1 MSLRSLARL
10 AETLLVAAGGG
21 LLLDRL
27 GLPAGFVS
35 GSVLAVAVAALLGRP
50 MAVPPNLTR
59 IVLVVIGIA
68 LGSVVTPATLA
79 ALLAYPASIAL
90 LACGTLTMMAGT
102 ALYLKVVHGW
112 SGLSA
117 LLGGSP
123 GALSQVMALSAE
135 NDVNVPAITV
145 VQTIRVTILAAG
157 LPIGLSL
164 LGLATQM
171 PVPAGAPSATSLVD
185 LALLVAVSTGLGFTL
200 TLVRFPGAWVFGA
213 MLGSAILHGGGWTT
227 ALLPAPVTTGAMI
240 AIGAVTGSRSRA
252 RRRACSR
259 PISPRRSAPSPSR
272 S

>member
-1 MSLRSLARL
+1 MSRPPLPLRAIAGTSARLPILPPSSKPGIGPQPVSLRSLARL

-117 LLGGSP
+117 LLG
-123 GALSQVMALSAE
+123 
-135 NDVNVPAITV
+135 
-145 VQTIRVTILAAG
+145 AAR
-157 LPIGLSL
+157 
-164 LGLATQM
+164 
-171 PVPAGAPSATSLVD
+171 AP
-185 LALLVAVSTGLGFTL
+185 FH
-200 TLVRFPGAWVFGA
+200 R
-213 MLGSAILHGGGWTT
+213 
-227 ALLPAPVTTGAMI
+227 
-240 AIGAVTGSRSRA
+240 
-252 RRRACSR
+252 
-259 PISPRRSAPSPSR
+259 
-272 S
+272 